1 MSGVRTFASTALIG
15 ALTTT
20 SVVASIAVLVPIAA
34 FESAPV
40 AASSAPP
47 AIGAPSRFA
56 PIGPLRLTD
65 TRAPV
70 CGCTPVDAGTIR
82 VQIAG
87 RHGIPTG
94 ITAAAVTITA
104 TRTAAT
110 GFVTAYPAGTA
121 RPETS
126 ILNLEAGSDTANSG
140 IVPVSTDG
148 ALDVYASVPT
158 DLIVDVTGTFTAA
171 TTAVSA
177 GRFVAVTPFRL
188 LDTRAAGGAALAPG
202 GRITVLL
209 PSGVAPDATAVA
221 INVTS
226 VLAPVAGFF
235 SAFPTGRDGS
245 NASFMNPDGSGNPR
259 AAQVI
264 VPVSPEGFTVATTS
278 GGHVIADL
286 VGWFTGP
293 SAPALNDGLFVPT
306 VPTRSLDTRRDQ
318 PRVWRGGTRELGLQ
332 IPDSSA
338 IVTNVTLTRTDD
350 AGFVTAYPAGTD
362 LPTTSSVNATT
373 RDDSVPNL
381 AITRT
386 SQRGTAYFSD
396 RGTDLIVDITGY
408 FTGTPVTSPLP
419 VPSNDRPPSRVLI
432 VGDSTLAAV
441 RFIPGAPGAMRG
453 FDPVLDA
460 EPCRRLVYTSCL
472 SNTTNRVP
480 NTAYEAI
487 TTTPGWVDAVVIM
500 TGYNDWFD
508 DFGYLFDTIVRAARA
523 KGARQIVWLTYSEGG
538 QSPTANHAYQ
548 LNNSDLRRVAAQ
560 PAYSDVHVADWNAYN
575 HRGDNW
581 VWPDGIHLT
590 NRGAFGLADYFSR
603 WFAHLE
609 GRPCSAPWTGGG
621 ALDDPCPNPDG
632 TGIAADISSIY
643 GV

>member
-1 MSGVRTFASTALIG
+1 M
-15 ALTTT
+15 
-20 SVVASIAVLVPIAA
+20 
-34 FESAPV
+34 
-40 AASSAPP
+40 
-47 AIGAPSRFA
+47 
-56 PIGPLRLTD
+56 
-65 TRAPV
+65 
-70 CGCTPVDAGTIR
+70 
-82 VQIAG
+82 
-87 RHGIPTG
+87 
-94 ITAAAVTITA
+94 
-104 TRTAAT
+104 
-110 GFVTAYPAGTA
+110 
-121 RPETS
+121 
-126 ILNLEAGSDTANSG
+126 AGSP
-140 IVPVSTDG
+140 VP
-148 ALDVYASVPT
+148 
-158 DLIVDVTGTFTAA
+158 
-171 TTAVSA
+171 
-177 GRFVAVTPFRL
+177 
-188 LDTRAAGGAALAPG
+188 
-202 GRITVLL
+202 L
-209 PSGVAPDATAVA
+209 PPGVAPDATAVA
-221 INVTS
+221 VNVTS
-226 VLAPVAGFF
+226 VQAPVAGFF
-235 SAFPTGRDGS
+235 SAFPAGLDGS

-264 VPVSPEGFTVATTS
+264 VPVSPGGFTIATTS

-293 SAPALNDGLFVPT
+293 SAPALDDGLFVPT

-332 IPDSSA
+332 IPDAAA
-338 IVTNVTLTRTDD
+338 IVTNVTLTRTDE

-408 FTGTPVTSPLP
+408 FTGTPVASPLP

-441 RFIPGAPGAMRG
+441 RFIPGAPAAMRG

-460 EPCRRLVYTSCL
+460 EPCRRLVYPSCL
-472 SNTTNRVP
+472 SNTTDRVP

-538 QSPTANHAYQ
+538 QSPTANRAYQ

-560 PAYSDVHVADWNAYN
+560 PAYSDVQVADWNAYN

-603 WFAHLE
+603 WLAHLE
-609 GRPCSAPWTGGG
+609 GRPCAAPWTGGG
-621 ALDDPCPNPDG
+621 PLDDPCPNPDG
-632 TGIAADISSIY
+632 TGIAADIRSVY

>member
-15 ALTTT
+15 ALTAIT
-20 SVVASIAVLVPIAA
+20 SVALVPIAA
-34 FESAPV
+34 LGPSHAV
-40 AASSAPP
+40 AGTAPP
-47 AIGAPSRFA
+47 VVGAPSRYA
-56 PIGPLRLTD
+56 PVGPLRLAD
-65 TRAPV
+65 TRAAT
-70 CGCTPVDAGTIR
+70 CGCAPVDAATIR

-87 RHGIPTG
+87 RDGIATG

-104 TRTAAT
+104 TRTSGT
-110 GFVTAYPAGTA
+110 GFVTVYPAGTL

-126 ILNLEAGSDTANSG
+126 ILNVETGSDTANSG
-140 IVPVSTDG
+140 IVPVSADG
-148 ALDVYASVPT
+148 AIDVYANVAT
-158 DLIVDVTGTFTAA
+158 DLIVDVTGTFTEVAGGA
-171 TTAVSA
+171 TA
-177 GRFVAVTPFRL
+177 GRFMPVVPSRL
-188 LDTRAAGGAALAPG
+188 LDTRAGGGVPLAPS
-202 GRITVLL
+202 GRVNILL
-209 PSGVAPDATAVA
+209 PAGVDADATAVA
-221 INVTS
+221 VNVTS
-226 VLAPVAGFF
+226 VGAPVAGFF
-235 SAFPTGRDGS
+235 SAFPAGADGS
-245 NASFMNPDGSGNPR
+245 DASFMNPDGSGDPR

-264 VPVSPEGFTVATTS
+264 VPVTPGGFTIATTS
-278 GGHVIADL
+278 GGHVIVDL

-293 SAPALNDGLFVPT
+293 SAPSSNDGRFVPT
-306 VPTRSLDTRRDQ
+306 APTRMLDTRRDQ
-318 PRVWRGGTRELGLQ
+318 PRVWRGGTRELGL
-332 IPDSSA
+332 PLSDAAA
-338 IVTNVTLTRTDD
+338 IVTNVTLTRTDE
-350 AGFVTAYPAGTD
+350 AGFVTAYPAGTE

-386 SQRGTAYFSD
+386 SERGTAYFSD

-408 FTGTPVTSPLP
+408 FIGTPVASPLP

-460 EPCRRLVYTSCL
+460 EPCRRLVYPSCL

-487 TTTPGWVDAVVIM
+487 TTTPGWVDAVIIM

-538 QSPTANHAYQ
+538 QSPTANRAYQ
-548 LNNSDLRRVAAQ
+548 LNNADLRRVAAQ
-560 PAYSDVHVADWNAYN
+560 PSYSDVQVADWNAYN

-609 GRPCSAPWTGGG
+609 GRPCAAPWTGGG
-621 ALDDPCPNPDG
+621 PLDDPCPDPDG
-632 TGIAADISSIY
+632 TGIAADIRSVY